1 MQGQEMFHKLR
12 PRHFIIANTIRRE
25 VGIIDHRPEHQKED
39 AKPGARIDAGTPRR
53 PCTWVVIRSRV
64 PFALRLRLRL
74 VLPLVLVSV
83 LFPAG
88 SSCCCRGR
96 CSVVSSSSSSSSST
110 VTRIRSSSLL
120 LRILVIRTRLGGT
133 RCCRTE
139 RGIK

>member
-74 VLPLVLVSV
+74 RLVLVSV